1 MVSSDDGGKGRLR
14 CRLYQKAV
22 IWALVCRRCAL
33 LTHNM
38 ACMCHLVPKT
48 LMHAMS
54 NALAYVDQNGALEVH
69 FKKEPRA
76 LPDWDL
82 PESER

>member
-1 MVSSDDGGKGRLR
+1 
-14 CRLYQKAV
+14 
-22 IWALVCRRCAL
+22 
-33 LTHNM
+33 
-38 ACMCHLVPKT
+38 
-48 LMHAMS
+48 MHAMS